1 MKLLRLKITDKKRF
15 RSLDYDF
22 EIKFQ
27 NQWDSSFATTFEP
40 YCFAG
45 NNGSGKSN
53 VLEVLAAIFFHFD
66 CSFNR
71 DLPDGFTYD
80 SEKNP
85 RGFSSAKCNPDA
97 FELEYLFPIPEES
110 IEKKDPSKDKIGHI
124 RIIKR
129 PDAEPNF
136 TWVNSIEYTDFD
148 ELLLISV
155 EAEKFL
161 PKKVIGYSSGEN
173 EILSLPFFKMKFLQ
187 YDEYLEKLKKDDFYG
202 QTSNGRL
209 IYIDNQLNQA
219 VLLSIL
225 LLEDPDNFKI
235 WKDRIGIKDVNEF
248 RIIIGRNHFENIDED
263 TYLSL
268 NRENRKSYLDT
279 TVELTDKLKP
289 TIEKFKYC
297 ASSYGS
303 VTLYTEDGM
312 LPKEYLY
319 LDFKVDQCTKKAFES
334 YFNTPLELF
343 EAFQILLTLNSYII
357 NEATRNR
364 VYRSKN
370 IYLNKEELPVPF
382 DEERITRFKNF
393 ELAIND
399 VDDVIYTK
407 SLSDGEHQL
416 IHALGISLLY
426 KDYPCLFLFDEP
438 ETHFNQQWRSE
449 FMSVIR
455 SSLSKGKAKNQLRE
469 MLITTHSAYLIS
481 DTKESN
487 VIMFKKEN
495 GVAYC
500 SRPTFNTFGASINKI
515 SIEAFGS
522 PITIGK
528 HALSILQDIDTRFEN
543 GEDPKTLLYELET
556 QLGDSVEKT
565 FLIYKLEDQ

>member
-1 MKLLRLKITDKKRF
+1 MKLIRLKITDKVRF
-15 RSLDYDF
+15 RSLDFDF
-22 EIKFQ
+22 EIKFH
-27 NQWDSSFATTFEP
+27 NQWDSSFARVFEP

-53 VLEVLAAIFFHFD
+53 VLEALAAIFFHLD
-66 CSFNR
+66 CCFNR
-71 DLPDGFTYD
+71 DLPDGFIFD
-80 SEKNP
+80 EMNNH
-85 RGFSSAKCNPDA
+85 RGFRSSKCNPDA

-110 IEKKDPSKDKIGHI
+110 ISQKDVSKDKIGHI
-124 RIIKR
+124 KVVKEL
-129 PDAEPNF
+129 DSEPTF
-136 TWVNSIEYTDFD
+136 TWVNSIDFTDFD
-148 ELLLISV
+148 QLILISI

-187 YDEYLEKLKKDDFYG
+187 YDEYLDKLKKDDFYG
-202 QTSNGRL
+202 QTPNGRL

-225 LLEDPDNFKI
+225 LLENPDNFQIWEDKI
-235 WKDRIGIKDVNEF
+235 GLQGVNEF
-248 RIIIGRNHFENIDED
+248 RIIIAHNHYENIDED
-263 TYLSL
+263 TFLSL
-268 NRENRKSYLDT
+268 KKDERKSHMNT
-279 TVELTDKLKP
+279 TIELTTKLKP
-289 TIEKFKYC
+289 TIDKFKYC
-297 ASSYGS
+297 ASTYGT
-303 VTLYTEDGM
+303 VYLYPDGEIE
-312 LPKEYLY
+312 PKEYLY
-319 LDFKVDQCTKKAFES
+319 LDFKVNDSTKKAFKS
-334 YFNTPLELF
+334 YFYSPLELF
-343 EAFQILLTLNSYII
+343 EAFQILFTLNSYII
-357 NEATRNR
+357 NEATRKR

-393 ELAIND
+393 ELSIKD
-399 VDDVIYTK
+399 VNEIVYTK

-449 FMSVIR
+449 FMSIIR
-455 SSLSKGKAKNQLRE
+455 SSLNKGKAKNQLRD

-481 DTKESN
+481 DTIESN
-487 VIMFKKEN
+487 VLIFKKVN
-495 GVAYC
+495 GVATC
-500 SRPTFNTFGASINKI
+500 SRPKFNTFGASINKI

-528 HALSILQDIDTRFEN
+528 HALSIMEEINTRFEG
-543 GEDPKTLLYELET
+543 GENRETLIFELENR
-556 QLGDSVEKT
+556 LGDSVEKT
-565 FLIYKLEDQ
+565 FLMHKIEK